1 MDVAIIKRD
10 PTKPLLD
17 DNKITAIL
25 RLSVTEDCINL
36 TDYTSKHTCLVFDVT
51 TKCKAILEYVR
62 QLGVVA
68 NELDIHIDL
77 LDWLLTPRYTKP
89 NIKDTFPEMEYRPD
103 KKEFTGYYENRPY
116 IIDLHD
122 GILRHYI
129 SILDSYRKGCAGN
142 IYPLDYAD
150 DSEIEVEVL
159 GFLNTHGYEI
169 SKAIYDQCEYV
180 ANFNLLDQPLNILPT
195 EICTFQ
201 FIHNENTIRNMVHLQ
216 NKVGHIAY
224 VGGLTF
230 GKVRDMDSQLNYDD
244 SAFRVNGTRI
254 TNDRIKCEES
264 TFRSYIK
271 EVLGTRGLDTGKDDY
286 ELFDALINVM
296 KPYITGKMMPV
307 ITSGSQN
314 ELIKGDNMTTNE
326 TTTRNETMNLE
337 NLKWLLLYIMDTD
350 LLGRVAHGLPVYLY
364 RDKKHGVSAIFNY
377 WRAIPCNENG
387 YDESY
392 IDFVERYAVFNM
404 IIVTDIMAKLDDVD
418 LDAYA
423 KYIGGEPN
431 IRVIVNGNV
440 YREE

>member
-1 MDVAIIKRD
+1 MDVTIIRRD

-17 DNKITAIL
+17 DDKITAIL
-25 RLSVTEDCINL
+25 RLSVIEDSINL
-36 TDYTSKHTCLVFDVT
+36 TDYTSNHTCLVFDVT

-62 QLGVVA
+62 QLGVIA
-68 NELDIHIDL
+68 NKLDIHIDL
-77 LDWLLTPRYTKP
+77 LDWLLTPQYRIP
-89 NIKDTFPEMEYRPD
+89 NITDTFPEMEYRPN
-103 KKEFTGYYENRPY
+103 KKEFTGYYNNRPY

-129 SILDSYRKGCAGN
+129 SLLDSYRKGCAGN
-142 IYPLDYAD
+142 IYPLDYVD
-150 DSEIEVEVL
+150 DGEIEVEVL

-180 ANFNLLDQPLNILPT
+180 ANLNLSDPSLEVIPT

-216 NKVGHIAY
+216 NKVGSIAY

-230 GKVRDMDSQLNYDD
+230 GKVRDLDSQLNYDD
-244 SAFRVNGTRI
+244 SAFRVDGTKI

-296 KPYITGKMMPV
+296 KPYITGNMMSV
-307 ITSGSQN
+307 ITPESST
-314 ELIKGDNMTTNE
+314 ELIEDDTMTKE
-326 TTTRNETMNLE
+326 TTTTKDDTINLTQ
-337 NLKWLLLYIMDTD
+337 LKWLLLYIMDTD

-377 WRAIPCNENG
+377 WIAIPCNEDG
-387 YDESY
+387 CSESY
-392 IDFVERYAVFNM
+392 IDFVEHYAVYNM
-404 IIVTDIMAKLDDVD
+404 IVVTDITAIAKDVD

-423 KYIGGEPN
+423 EYIGGEPN